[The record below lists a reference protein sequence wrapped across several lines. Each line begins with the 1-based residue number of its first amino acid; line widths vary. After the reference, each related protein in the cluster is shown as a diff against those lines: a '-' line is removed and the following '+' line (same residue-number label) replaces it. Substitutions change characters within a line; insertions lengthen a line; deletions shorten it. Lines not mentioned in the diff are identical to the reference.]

1 MKKFFWLMAVLFLSA
16 NATFAQLGTNP
27 VLEQRVERACKCT
40 LSQAKAKPNG
50 MRNTL
55 QIKVRS
61 LVQKGL
67 MTPAQ
72 AGLVRQFSTV
82 QSLAQGKSIATKLKA
97 ISPGNSV
104 AAQMANG
111 ALDFIR
117 QHEQETEA
125 YASKSPRMRL
135 TPFARALPRVL
146 WWAVWPAVR
155 RVRSLVLRLEA
166 PLVRPLP
173 PTTNGRMAMKAMVE
187 NVMTAEIPETAAE
200 PMAGI
205 PEVVETVEIANLL

>member
-125 YASKSPRMRL
+125 YASKSASDAFN
-135 TPFARALPRVL
+135 TICTGIATGALV
-146 WWAVWPAVR
+146 
-155 RVRSLVLRLEA
+155 
-166 PLVRPLP
+166 
-173 PTTNGRMAMKAMVE
+173 GG
-187 NVMTAEIPETAAE
+187 
-200 PMAGI
+200 MAGGPQGAAI
-205 PEVVETVEIANLL
+205 GAAVGGAVGAAVAAYDEWTDGDEGDGGKCDDGGDTGDGGGTDGGDTGGGGDGGNS